1 MYFVLRRAGPVG
13 RPRRPRRRL
22 PASPGAAPRWFVAG
36 ALVAVLVGRQAVLL
50 RPARSLPCC
59 PLLGPWPPVQA
70 AVLAVPAPG
79 LLGRLGARP
88 GRRPG
93 PVFGLVSLLRE
104 LLR

>member
-1 MYFVLRRAGPVG
+1 MLHQAAPVG
-13 RPRRPRRRL
+13 RPRRPAAACPRR
-22 PASPGAAPRWFVAG
+22 PAPRPAVLLLG
-36 ALVAVLVGRQAVLL
+36 LVAVLVGRQAVLL
-50 RPARSLPCC
+50 RPARPLLCC

-93 PVFGLVSLLRE
+93 SVFGLVSPFQE
-104 LLR
+104 LLG